1 MDTRSASAMQQGLEE
16 DLYHRVSEYESIGA
30 FSPAEKVAAEMA
42 ERFVFDHVALKDDE
56 IFWEKAK
63 ANFTDQQILEL
74 VTLIGF
80 CLGMGRVLTVLN
92 IAKDCPLNLT
102 VDPDEDPT
110 YYAHG

>member
-92 IAKDCPLNLT
+92 IANDCPLNLT

>member
-1 MDTRSASAMQQGLEE
+1 METRSASAMQQGLEE

-30 FSPAEKVAAEMA
+30 FSPAEKVAAEMV

-56 IFWEKAK
+56 TFWEKAK

-80 CLGMGRVLTVLN
+80 CLGMGRVLTVLD
-92 IAKDCPLNLT
+92 IANDCPLNLT